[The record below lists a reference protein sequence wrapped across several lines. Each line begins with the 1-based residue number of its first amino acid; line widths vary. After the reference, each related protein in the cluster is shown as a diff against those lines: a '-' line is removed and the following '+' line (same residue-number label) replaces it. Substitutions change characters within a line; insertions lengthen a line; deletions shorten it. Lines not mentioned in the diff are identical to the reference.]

1 LIGAKAQLLSQETC
15 PEHFVCI
22 FAGKDNWLQKEPLLY
37 CVLRLVISA
46 GYSIKRGLFIFNLLF
61 HNFLII
67 KIMKKKVFLISVVLT
82 LSVLLFSCSRD
93 EVTNSPVSNTQGI
106 LVLYEGGLTPGSGD
120 YAFINTNRDTVFND
134 VYRNS
139 NNNANL
145 GLFPDGMY
153 LYGQYLYVTSQGN
166 YGGPGKMFMIGSTDN
181 KLLDTLTFGTNP
193 YDIELS
199 QGDFWVT
206 NIGGSTV
213 TRIDGNL
220 NIVNTIQVGANPTK
234 IVNSINHLYVAKA
247 SYTSE
252 YSVAVINK
260 FDNSVTKVFFN
271 YPPVSIAPSYKG
283 VYVSAYTDK
292 KLYLIDTLQFNNIV
306 DSISCSSVQNDA
318 VGEVTAGDNNTLYVV
333 GTDTALFGNTGKTVY
348 RVDIAAKNVTQ
359 FINDPQIMDIY
370 GIAYNPVKEQIVI
383 ADSRS
388 GSEPGQVRVYDKNGS
403 LLRMYQ
409 LTGYYPRKFAFK
421 N

>member
-1 LIGAKAQLLSQETC
+1 
-15 PEHFVCI
+15 
-22 FAGKDNWLQKEPLLY
+22 
-37 CVLRLVISA
+37 
-46 GYSIKRGLFIFNLLF
+46 
-61 HNFLII
+61 
-67 KIMKKKVFLISVVLT
+67 MKKKDFLFLGIFIF
-82 LSVLLFSCSRD
+82 SVLLISCSRD

-120 YAFINTNRDTVFND
+120 YAFINTNNDSVYND

-166 YGGPGKMFMIGSTDN
+166 YGGAGKMFKIGSTDN

-199 QGDFWVT
+199 EGDFWVT

-220 NIVNTIQVGANPTK
+220 NVLSTIQVGANPTK
-234 IVNSINHLYVAKA
+234 IVNSLNHLYVAKA

-252 YSVAVINK
+252 YSVAVIDNIS
-260 FDNSVTKVFFN
+260 NSVSKIFFN
-271 YPPVSIAPSYKG
+271 SAPVSVASTYKG

-292 KLYLIDTLQFNNIV
+292 KLYLIDTLQFNSVV
-306 DSISCSSVQNDA
+306 DSISCAVILNDA
-318 VGEVTAGDNNTLYVV
+318 VGEITAGENNFIYVV
-333 GTDTALFGNTGKTVY
+333 GTDTSLFGNTGKTVY
-348 RVDIAAKNVTQ
+348 KVDITTKSVTE
-359 FINDPQIMDIY
+359 FINDQQIMDIY
-370 GIAYNPVKEQIVI
+370 GVAYNPVKRQIVI

-388 GSEPGQVRVYDKNGS
+388 GSQPGQVRVYDKNGS
-403 LLRMYQ
+403 LVRMYQ

>member
-1 LIGAKAQLLSQETC
+1 ME
-15 PEHFVCI
+15 
-22 FAGKDNWLQKEPLLY
+22 
-37 CVLRLVISA
+37 
-46 GYSIKRGLFIFNLLF
+46 
-61 HNFLII
+61 
-67 KIMKKKVFLISVVLT
+67 KKVFLIFGVLS
-82 LSVLLFSCSRD
+82 LSVLLFGCSRD
-93 EVTNSPVSNTQGI
+93 EITNSPVSTTQGI

-120 YAFINTNRDTVFND
+120 YAFINTNTDTVYND

-166 YGGPGKMFMIGSTDN
+166 FGGQGKMFKISSADN
-181 KLLDTLTFGTNP
+181 KLISSVSFGANP
-193 YDIELS
+193 YDMELS

-220 NIVNTIQVGANPTK
+220 NIVNASIQVGSNPTK
-234 IVNSINHLYVAKA
+234 IVNSLNHLYVAKA
-247 SYTSE
+247 SYTTE

-260 FDNSVTKVFFN
+260 FDNSVTKVLFN
-271 YPPVSIAPSYKG
+271 SAPVSVASTYKG

-292 KLYLIDTLQFNNIV
+292 KLYLIDTLQFNVVI
-306 DSISCSSVQNDA
+306 DSISCASVQNDA
-318 VGEVTAGDNNTLYVV
+318 VGEVTAGDNNILYVV

-348 RVDIAAKNVTQ
+348 KVDIVTNNVTEL
-359 FINDPQIMDIY
+359 INDAQITDIY
-370 GIAYNPVKEQIVI
+370 GISYNPAKGQIVI

-388 GSEPGQVRVYDKNGS
+388 GSHPGQVRVYDKNGS
-403 LLRMYQ
+403 LVRLYQ
-409 LTGYYPRKFAFK
+409 LTGYFPRKFAFK